1 MTKNPDRD
9 YAIATAYLGGATSA
23 KLSEAYGLRPER
35 ILVIVREN
43 VGLVRRRDDR
53 DVPVGLPI
61 RTALAIEDAI
71 GIWPTNENA
80 PEIDRRRMEVLR
92 SGAGRRLV
100 MEEIGSWLKSMTHRS
115 NL

>member
-1 MTKNPDRD
+1 MTKNPHRD
-9 YAIATAYLGGATSA
+9 YAIATAYLGGATST

-35 ILVIVREN
+35 ILAIVREN
-43 VGLVRRRDDR
+43 VDLVRRRDDR

-80 PEIDRRRMEVLR
+80 LEIARRRMEILR
-92 SGAGRRLV
+92 SGVGRRMV
-100 MEEIGSWLKSMTHRS
+100 MEEIDEWIATASDRKD
-115 NL
+115 